1 MRALVIAAALVAF
14 AGEAAAYHEV
24 RSFPV
29 SANFGGG
36 AGYYYTGSPR
46 FKGYTCALCHTGGE
60 GRASVSVTSDPAEL
74 TASGTYTPGQTY
86 RIDVELIGEHRGLG
100 SAFNPN
106 TFTAEV
112 VDQGGAAAGA
122 LGVGDDPVVELTG
135 GGQIA
140 IAEGFGNGETTW
152 SFFWSAPDADGPL
165 GFYLAL
171 LDGDGASDP
180 EVRFID
186 PFNDD
191 VATFTRTL
199 CRRGAEC
206 AEPPPEP
213 EPESPASGCQSAPG
227 GGPWWL
233 AAVLLAVFW
242 RRGAR
247 GV

>member
-1 MRALVIAAALVAF
+1 MRLALAISVLAAL
-14 AGEAAAYHEV
+14 AGDASAYHEV

-36 AGYYYTGSPR
+36 GGYYYTGSPR
-46 FKGYTCALCHTGGE
+46 FKGYACDLCHTGGE
-60 GRASVSVTSDPAEL
+60 GRIAVEVRSDPAEL
-74 TASGTYTPGQTY
+74 LSAGVYTPGQTY
-86 RIDVELIGEHRGLG
+86 RIDVALAGEHRGLG

-112 VDQGGAAAGA
+112 IDGQRAAAGA
-122 LGVGDDPVVELTG
+122 FGAGDDPVVELTDG
-135 GGQIA
+135 GRVA
-140 IAEGFGNGETTW
+140 IAEGFGNGETAW
-152 SFFWSAPDADGPL
+152 HFFWSAPDGDGPL

-191 VATFTRTL
+191 VATFSKIL
-199 CRRGAEC
+199 CRRGATC
-206 AEPPPEP
+206 AEPEPEP

-227 GGPWWL
+227 GAGLWL
-233 AAVLLAVFW
+233 VLVLLAA
-242 RRGAR
+242 RRRRA
-247 GV
+247 